1 VDTDQHLDSFLTW
14 AVLVGSLSANT
25 VSAYR
30 RDLIEAADFTGDLV
44 SADSAALGQ
53 WLQHLLRK
61 KLAPSTVARKLSSLR
76 RFYSFLVERNVVT
89 TNPAAKIRPPSAVFH
104 VPYSLSVEEV
114 VLLIEVWTGETA
126 LSSRN
131 RALMELAYGSGL
143 RAGELVSLTVDR
155 LSLNDGWVRPLGKG
169 SKERMVPMSKPSV
182 KWMGVYLDLWRSSI
196 SGSRSGKTVFLTKN
210 GNALSRMTVWNIVR
224 SSALKAGVSSE
235 LHPHTLRH
243 SFATHLLEGGAD
255 LRVVQELLG
264 HSDIR
269 TTEIYTSVSR
279 KRLSEAVE
287 KYHPRGRGS
296 W

>member
-14 AVLVGSLSANT
+14 AVLVGNLSANT

-44 SADSAALGQ
+44 AADSAALGQ

-61 KLAPSTVARKLSSLR
+61 KRAPSTVARKLSSLR
-76 RFYSFLVERNVVT
+76 RFYSFLLERDVVQT
-89 TNPAAKIRPPSAVFH
+89 SPAAKIRPPASEFH
-104 VPYSLSVEEV
+104 VPHSLSVEEV
-114 VLLIEVWTGETA
+114 ALLIEIWTGENA
-126 LSSRN
+126 LSARN

-169 SKERMVPMSKPSV
+169 SKERMVPMSQPSV
-182 KWMGVYLDLWRSSI
+182 KWMGIYLDRWRASVSRT
-196 SGSRSGKTVFLTKN
+196 RSGRTVFLTRN

-224 SSALKAGVSSE
+224 SSALKAGVAAK

-279 KRLSEAVE
+279 RRLGEAVE